1 MPILAGF
8 PSELIRTLTGM
19 ENFTFS
25 CVEQDGTRREIAITP
40 AQALDLG
47 AGEAIA
53 YTPRDEQIL
62 VNDDGTITRRESA
75 VPEQAD
81 AA

>member
-1 MPILAGF
+1 MP
-8 PSELIRTLTGM
+8 TD
-19 ENFTFS
+19 NFTLRA
-25 CVEQDGTRREIAITP
+25 VLEDGSIHETEITP

-75 VPEQAD
+75 VPELAD